1 MTRDFVIQPVAPVFG
16 VGYREQGNAVF
27 LTGHDS
33 GGSGLPK
40 AAVLI
45 PVKAVNGYCQ
55 VVFGQEPKP
64 PPYTADQLFS
74 VAAASTN
81 HPAEPPD
88 QFEFE
93 LTKWPAHGDF
103 VLLLLLYDQTP
114 NIGRSTWAY
123 AVAEV
128 AAPAPPSDP
137 YFKNFPPGYGD
148 DATDRI
154 NKYLASSPFGK
165 LRSGLIRQHAA
176 PPTPQP
182 LQTANPDARSTAS
195 AARQIETSVETSIT
209 FALASCQYPSDILD
223 RMPSDEEATPGPAD
237 ASLLALGR
245 LLDPAGGPSL
255 LLLMGDQVYVD
266 ATAGMFDPKQ
276 LDDKYRIP
284 YQRRGESRG
293 VQYVEQRTGLQRHKL
308 IDDHEIDDN
317 WDPGSRCD
325 PRRGLEAYW
334 RFQRPG
340 ELAGKV
346 WRDDV
351 VHGGLPFFLGDTRT
365 KREARTATD
374 WGTMKIMGDVQF
386 NALLSWLVKP
396 DHAGLPKFVAT
407 PSAFLPR
414 SLAVKHDPAC
424 ALHADAWDGYPWSQ
438 HALLRHICDHQ
449 VKGLVFLSGDQ
460 HISNM
465 VEACVSF
472 RDGETTR
479 QCTFYSIH
487 SSALYAPYPFAN
499 AIPEDFARDES
510 FRFPDPGTGPYS
522 CRVRA
527 LFAPPGDG
535 FALVKTMRTAAGG
548 WEIQVVFHDATGPKK
563 DLLPAVTLI

>member
-1 MTRDFVIQPVAPVFG
+1 MGNVYHVKPVAPAFG
-16 VGYREQGNAVF
+16 VEYRVDGLKTIVVARD
-27 LTGHDS
+27 GGAS
-33 GGSGLPK
+33 GWPL
-40 AAVLI
+40 ACIFI
-45 PVKAVNGYCQ
+45 PVVLAGDRCEAVIGKA
-55 VVFGQEPKP
+55 PKK
-64 PPYTADQLFS
+64 PPYTLPELVGAALMLAPDKLVDTADQF
-74 VAAASTN
+74 N
-81 HPAEPPD
+81 IPNG
-88 QFEFE
+88 
-93 LTKWPAHGDF
+93 KWPQKGTF
-103 VLLLLLYDQTP
+103 VLALLLYEQSK
-114 NIGRSTWAY
+114 NIGSSLLQDYVHIDWLAARPHFAGFPEDYSEAVRVKVNECLLSSST
-123 AVAEV
+123 
-128 AAPAPPSDP
+128 
-137 YFKNFPPGYGD
+137 
-148 DATDRI
+148 DA
-154 NKYLASSPFGK
+154 
-165 LRSGLIRQHAA
+165 LRSGLVRQA
-176 PPTPQP
+176 PIASSVPTIKTPIERNDNTLP
-182 LQTANPDARSTAS
+182 TDTPVGAR
-195 AARQIETSVETSIT
+195 SIT

-351 VHGGLPFFLGDTRT
+351 VHGGLPFFLGDSRT